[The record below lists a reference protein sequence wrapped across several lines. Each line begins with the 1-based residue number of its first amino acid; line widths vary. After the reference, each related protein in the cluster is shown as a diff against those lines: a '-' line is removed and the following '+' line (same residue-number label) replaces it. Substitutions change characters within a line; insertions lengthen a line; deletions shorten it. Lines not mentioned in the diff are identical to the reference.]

1 MNLEQILK
9 VWKETDSQI
18 PMNALDVA
26 SVESTKLH
34 GKYLELYANAKLK
47 LKDAE
52 FKQKELMKWKYLY
65 YEGKMSKED
74 MDRFGWAYDPYEG
87 LSATTNKFKEHFVE
101 TDKELVES
109 EARIEY
115 LKNCIDTLKDIMEN
129 LKWRHQ
135 TIRNAIEWKKFEA
148 GF

>member
-1 MNLEQILK
+1 MDLQEILNE
-9 VWKETDSQI
+9 WKSDSQI
-18 PMNALDVA
+18 HMNALDA
-26 SVESTKLH
+26 SSVESAMLH
-34 GKYLELYANAKLK
+34 SKYLELLSNFKLK

-74 MDRFGWAYDPYEG
+74 IDRFGWAYDPYEG
-87 LSATTNKFKEHFVE
+87 LTATTNKFKEQFVE

-109 EARIEY
+109 EAKIQY
-115 LKNCIDTLKDIMEN
+115 LMTCIDTLKEIMDT
-129 LKWRHQ
+129 LRWRHQ
-135 TIRNAIEWKKFEA
+135 TIRNIIEWKKYEA